1 MILKAP
7 KIGFGKLDTQQISLA
22 QFNFYPKSPIPIDK
36 EPTAFML
43 TLSFAMLGPGIDL
56 GSDQKAHLFPL
67 ALPESVKWEALV
79 MRWFE

>member
-22 QFNFYPKSPIPIDK
+22 QFNFYPKSSIDK

-56 GSDQKAHLFPL
+56 GTDQKAHLFPL
-67 ALPESVKWEALV
+67 ALPESEMGSTCNAVV
-79 MRWFE
+79 